1 MPADDITVERDPTPI
16 DDPLETRVKEASDL
30 PLWVRVLDRI
40 RVIIDAIAE
49 AGGWLAARLIIVI
62 FVIGILNVILRYYG
76 RAIGE
81 TLVTN
86 LWIDLQW
93 QIYALLF
100 LIGFPYGVKHQ
111 LNPRV
116 DFWHVNFTKRRKA
129 WLDLILHSVLLVPFT
144 VLAMRVVWPF
154 AITAMGRRFDGSWPT
169 WKVWEIWDVSINPD
183 GLPVGPIKM
192 MLLVGF
198 VLLGL
203 QAIAEIIRNLMV
215 LLGHDEVLVADF
227 DPEIRVE

>member
-1 MPADDITVERDPTPI
+1 MPADDITVARQDPGVDHPQPEPVT
-16 DDPLETRVKEASDL
+16 AADL
-30 PLWVRVLDRI
+30 PVWVRALDRV
-40 RVIIDAIAE
+40 RAGIDRIAE
-49 AGGWLAARLIIVI
+49 IGGWLSARLIIVI
-62 FVIGILNVILRYYG
+62 FVIGIFNVILRYYG
-76 RAIGE
+76 RATNE

-86 LWIDLQW
+86 LWIDSQW

-116 DFWHVNFTKRRKA
+116 DFWHLNFAKHTKA
-129 WLDLILHSVLLVPFT
+129 WLDLVLHIVLLVPFT
-144 VLAMRVVWPF
+144 VLAVRVTWPF
-154 AITAMGRRFDGSWPT
+154 AATAMGRRFDGTWPT
-169 WKVWEIWDVSINPD
+169 WRVWEIWETSANPD

-192 MLLVGF
+192 LLVVGF
-198 VLLGL
+198 FLWGL
-203 QAIAEIIRNLMV
+203 QAVAEIIRNLMV